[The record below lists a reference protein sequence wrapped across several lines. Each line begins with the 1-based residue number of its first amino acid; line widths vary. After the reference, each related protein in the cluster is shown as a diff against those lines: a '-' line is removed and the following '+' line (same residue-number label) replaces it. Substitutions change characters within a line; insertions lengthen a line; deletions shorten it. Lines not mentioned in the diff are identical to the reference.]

1 MRVVVKAATARRMPS
16 LEREPKTLSLNE
28 LNYARVRKPS
38 LALISLLMVLWR
50 SIIRSMYIYSLCFKI

>member
-16 LEREPKTLSLNE
+16 MEREPKTLSLNE

-38 LALISLLMVLWR
+38 LA
-50 SIIRSMYIYSLCFKI
+50 